1 MHHST
6 QPVGRP
12 SALSC
17 GKYAAKPRI
26 GRTAENC
33 SPRRAEELPQAAF
46 QTSACPGDDC
56 SGLRANHIATGE
68 NTVVRPL
75 PNFGQIEGSA
85 PSVAD
90 PPGQSRRRRDFPPL
104 EVASLLY
111 RNDQRCTDRA
121 HAWFQHRAQI
131 CAREAAYHRITARQ
145 QAAARERS
153 RNRDQGYGL
162 EL

>member
-1 MHHST
+1 MHHSK

-17 GKYAAKPRI
+17 GQYAAKSQI
-26 GRTAENC
+26 GRTAEDR

-85 PSVAD
+85 LSVAD
-90 PPGQSRRRRDFPPL
+90 PSGQSRRRRDLPLL
-104 EVASLLY
+104 EVA
-111 RNDQRCTDRA
+111 
-121 HAWFQHRAQI
+121 
-131 CAREAAYHRITARQ
+131 
-145 QAAARERS
+145 
-153 RNRDQGYGL
+153 
-162 EL
+162 